1 MKKYS
6 LLTVLITLIT
16 FLGGCEKF
24 LEEDPEVLLTQESFY
39 KNVEDLKAAV
49 NGIYVPLYDERA
61 SMPGCA
67 RSYQMHIA
75 ADDVTTQKTTKTQ
88 WIAIDRFNPT
98 PVTIF
103 IELSGWKLPYKI
115 IKQCNN
121 IIEVQDQIEGDPE
134 EIKKY
139 VALAYFWRGWA
150 HFYASRFYNDIPI
163 VTSTQVDL
171 EAKRDPVL
179 QVYQQVESD
188 LLKALESLPDSWPS
202 ETNYPDAYALK
213 TLLADFY
220 ITWAGWPIKD
230 DSKYAIAAGY
240 AEDVMLNSGAS
251 LFEDFADLWRYDD
264 VGTFDNNQ
272 ESIWEIVFSTNVEIG
287 SNDRARPIGRNFV
300 QKEERQGFA
309 DFFAEIGFFN
319 RFPDSYRKEVTFKTE
334 LIDGGDTI
342 PWQESLLEHP
352 YYKKFRGSYDF
363 QDSRNAQSGAN
374 FQIYRYADVLLL
386 YAEAKAMSSGP
397 DAPAYEAVNK
407 VRRRANKLPIDT
419 PDASV
424 DLQPGLGVLEFRDA
438 VIDERA
444 WEFAAEQRRWYDLV
458 RTEKVEFAA
467 STKDSNDIQ
476 PAVQPGKNN
485 YLFPVPFTEILL
497 NPNLE
502 QNPGY

>member
-1 MKKYS
+1 MRKYK
-6 LLTVLITLIT
+6 LLTILTILVFALY
-16 FLGGCEKF
+16 GCEKF
-24 LEEDPEVLLTQESFY
+24 LAEEPDVLLTQESFY
-39 KNVEDLKAAV
+39 KTVEDLKAAV

-75 ADDVTTQKTTKTQ
+75 ADDLTTQPTNKTQ
-88 WIAIDRFNPT
+88 WISIDQFNPT
-98 PVTIF
+98 SVTIF
-103 IELSGWKLPYKI
+103 IELSGWKLPYKV

-121 IIEVQDQIEGDPE
+121 IIEIQDQIEGDPE

-139 VALAYFWRGWA
+139 VSLAYFWRGWA

-171 EAKRDPVL
+171 EAGRDPVL
-179 QVYQQVESD
+179 NVYQQVESD
-188 LLKALESLPDSWPS
+188 LLKALEGLPESWPS

-230 DSKYAIAAGY
+230 ESKYTLAASY
-240 AEDVMLNSGAS
+240 VEDVMLNSGAS

-264 VGTFDNNQ
+264 VGTYDNHQ
-272 ESIWEIVFSTNVEIG
+272 ESIWEIVFSTNTEIG
-287 SNDRARPIGRNFV
+287 SNARARAIGRNFV
-300 QKEERQGFA
+300 QIEERQGFS
-309 DFFAEIGFFN
+309 DFFPEIGFFN
-319 RFPDSYRKEVTFKTE
+319 RFPEDYRKEVTFKTE
-334 LIDGGDTI
+334 VVVQGETI
-342 PWQESLLEHP
+342 PWQESILKHP

-363 QDSRNAQSGAN
+363 ENSRNAQSGDN
-374 FQIYRYADVLLL
+374 FEVYRYADVLLL

-397 DAPAYEAVNK
+397 DASAYEAINK
-407 VRRRANKLPIDT
+407 VRRRANRLPINT

-424 DLQPGLGVLEFRDA
+424 DLQPGLDRIQFRDA

-444 WEFAAEQRRWYDLV
+444 WEFAAEQRRWYDLI

-467 STKDSNDIQ
+467 STKVANDIQ

-485 YLFPVPFTEILL
+485 YLFPIPFTEILL